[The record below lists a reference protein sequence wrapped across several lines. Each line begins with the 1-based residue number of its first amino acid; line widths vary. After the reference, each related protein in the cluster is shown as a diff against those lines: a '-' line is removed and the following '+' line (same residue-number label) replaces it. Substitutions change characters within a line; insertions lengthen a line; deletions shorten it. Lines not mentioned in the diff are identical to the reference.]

1 MSSSARGRRTAGLDG
16 LRALAALSVVCFHVW
31 LYRFPDPTH
40 IRRSGLLDDVLSD
53 FRLGLILFFVLS
65 GYLLYRAF
73 ARAAL
78 RRDEPVDI
86 RLYARR
92 RAARILPA
100 YYLAMLGT
108 VALLWGAGGTP
119 GVRLPDQ
126 GDLPLFA
133 FFAQN
138 YSSHTILT
146 LNPVTWTLC
155 LEVLFYAL
163 LPLLG
168 VVAYRWS
175 RRGRRTLRQAAILIG
190 LIVVGL
196 AWNAG
201 VYLLGGNMVVAKALP
216 AYLPYFAFGMLL
228 ALWVERGRAV
238 AGEPPSVGPVATFA
252 LALAGVAGVVL
263 NGVWHSSPAAD
274 SLPLLTGALQNMPA
288 GLGFSALLAAV
299 VMGRGPATGW
309 IHAKPL
315 ATVGVVSYGLYLWHV
330 PLMLFGLRF
339 GLLPHAF
346 VPRLLVVLVPALAA
360 GAASWFLVERAL
372 LRRAARPAPRANRG
386 GRRVGGR
393 LEASAAP

>member
-1 MSSSARGRRTAGLDG
+1 MAGLDG

-40 IRRSGLLDDVLSD
+40 VRRSGLLDDVLSD

-65 GYLLYRAF
+65 GFLLYRAF

-78 RRDEPVDI
+78 RREDPVDV

-126 GDLPLFA
+126 GNLPLFA

-138 YSSHTILT
+138 YSTHTILT

-168 VVAYRWS
+168 LIAYRWS
-175 RRGRRTLRQAAILIG
+175 RRGRRTLRQAALLNG
-190 LIVVGL
+190 LVALGL

-238 AGEPPSVGPVATFA
+238 EGQAPSIGPLTTFGLVG
-252 LALAGVAGVVL
+252 AGVAGVVL
-263 NGVWHSSPAAD
+263 NGVWHSSPTAD
-274 SLPLLTGALQNMPA
+274 AVPLLTGAMQNMPA
-288 GLGFSALLAAV
+288 GLGFAALLAAV
-299 VMGRGPATGW
+299 VMGRGPATDW
-309 IHAKPL
+309 LHAKPL
-315 ATVGVVSYGLYLWHV
+315 AAVGVVSYGLYLWHL

-339 GLLPHAF
+339 DLLPHAF
-346 VPRLLVVLVPALAA
+346 VPRLVVVLVPALAA

-372 LRRAARPAPRANRG
+372 LRRASRPAPKRNRA

>member
-1 MSSSARGRRTAGLDG
+1 
-16 LRALAALSVVCFHVW
+16 
-31 LYRFPDPTH
+31 
-40 IRRSGLLDDVLSD
+40 
-53 FRLGLILFFVLS
+53 
-65 GYLLYRAF
+65 
-73 ARAAL
+73 
-78 RRDEPVDI
+78 
-86 RLYARR
+86 
-92 RAARILPA
+92 
-100 YYLAMLGT
+100 
-108 VALLWGAGGTP
+108 
-119 GVRLPDQ
+119 
-126 GDLPLFA
+126 
-133 FFAQN
+133 
-138 YSSHTILT
+138 HTILT

-163 LPLLG
+163 LPVLG
-168 VVAYRWS
+168 LIAYRWS
-175 RRGRRTLRQAAILIG
+175 RRGRRTLRQAALLIG
-190 LIVVGL
+190 LIAVGL

-228 ALWVERGRAV
+228 ALWMERGRAV
-238 AGEPPSVGPVATFA
+238 EGEAPSVGPLATFS
-252 LALAGVAGVVL
+252 LVVVGVAGVVL

-274 SLPLLTGALQNMPA
+274 AVPLLTGALQNMPA

-315 ATVGVVSYGLYLWHV
+315 AAVGVVSYGLYLWHV

-346 VPRLLVVLVPALAA
+346 VPRLVVVLVPALAA

-372 LRRAARPAPRANRG
+372 LRRATRPAPRPHHT
-386 GRRVGGR
+386 GRRVGGQ